1 MSRVVRSDP
10 REEAETDRATSS
22 CAPHSP
28 IHSLAQ
34 TQYIPTTM
42 THAREN
48 RLHDASNFDDF
59 MLAAVSAMLIAAI
72 LVV

>member
-1 MSRVVRSDP
+1 MREDTPSRASRSLI
-10 REEAETDRATSS
+10 RSS
-22 CAPHSP
+22 DWTHIPSFAMAHS
-28 IHSLAQ
+28 
-34 TQYIPTTM
+34 
-42 THAREN
+42 RDD

>member
-1 MSRVVRSDP
+1 MTRSR
-10 REEAETDRATSS
+10 ET
-22 CAPHSP
+22 
-28 IHSLAQ
+28 
-34 TQYIPTTM
+34 
-42 THAREN
+42 

>member
-1 MSRVVRSDP
+1 
-10 REEAETDRATSS
+10 
-22 CAPHSP
+22 
-28 IHSLAQ
+28 
-34 TQYIPTTM
+34 M

-59 MLAAVSAMLIAAI
+59 MLAAVSAMLVAAI